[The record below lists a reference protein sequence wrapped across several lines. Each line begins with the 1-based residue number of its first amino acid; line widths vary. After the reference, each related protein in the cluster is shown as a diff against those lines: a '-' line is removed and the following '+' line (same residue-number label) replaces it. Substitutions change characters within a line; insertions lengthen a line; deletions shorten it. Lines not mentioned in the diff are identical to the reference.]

1 MINTLKI
8 FSQKILYGFGFGS
21 GMCVAYANADL
32 IKFDIKSILN
42 NSVSTNEF
50 NDFNNLNSK
59 K

>member
-8 FSQKILYGFGFGS
+8 FSQQILYGIGFGS
-21 GMCVAYANADL
+21 GICIAYANADL

-42 NSVSTNEF
+42 NSVSTN
-50 NDFNNLNSK
+50 DFNNLNSK

>member
-8 FSQKILYGFGFGS
+8 FSQQILYGIGFGS
-21 GMCVAYANADL
+21 GICIAYANADL

-50 NDFNNLNSK
+50 NDFKNLNSK